1 MKRVLALVLALV
13 VHLLTLAFVAL
24 GAWAISR
31 APGFIWSWL
40 FGGACLAIG
49 WALRPRLGA
58 LPADA
63 EVLDRAA
70 AGQLYAAADR
80 VAERIGVP
88 RPTKVAIRDLATR
101 TAYDRVGLARTP
113 VLVIG
118 LPLWLALPPKQRV
131 ALLAAAY
138 ARLPTGGERVVSEAL
153 ATLESWWDALLGSS
167 GPLRVRD
174 EAQTKIAASS
184 LGAMDHPGTTYE
196 AAGAFGRVIG
206 RVLGGP
212 VLLIRYALTR
222 LVQAG
227 QARTLARQRA
237 LALRAVSERDLNELE
252 ELAAGAGYLAPM
264 QAAALRGESVASIRQ
279 SALARFRLTDHGVLD
294 SPPHSELLGT
304 RDSERID
311 EELLAHYTRA
321 IRGFGL
327 IGSL

>member
-1 MKRVLALVLALV
+1 MKRALALVLALV
-13 VHLLTLAFVAL
+13 VHLLTLGFVAL
-24 GAWAISR
+24 GVVAIAR

-63 EVLDRAA
+63 EVLDREQAA
-70 AGQLYAAADR
+70 QVYAVADR
-80 VAERIGVP
+80 VAGRVGVP
-88 RPTKVAIRDLATR
+88 RPRKVAVRDLATS

-153 ATLESWWDALLGSS
+153 ATLESWRDALLGSS

-174 EAQTKIAASS
+174 EAQTKIAAST

-196 AAGAFGRVIG
+196 AAGALGRLIG

-237 LALRAVSERDLNELE
+237 LALRVASERELAELE

-264 QAAALRGESVASIRQ
+264 QAAALRGESATSIRR
-279 SALARFRLTDHGVLD
+279 SALSRFLLTDDGVLD

-327 IGSL
+327 IGSP